1 MAQHNSHRAAG
12 RAVTPLVSANR
23 AARGLGGAAV
33 LGTVLVGTAFAG
45 TAANA
50 APAAPAAP
58 AAATASPA
66 APTEA
71 SAAKL
76 TSTQKLRSG
85 DRGNAV
91 EDLQGALNDNGANL
105 AEDGVFG
112 KKTNAAVREY
122 QSEHGLGVDGVVGPK
137 TRASL
142 NGGESIRT
150 SGASASTSS
159 SSSSSSSIV
168 DRARSVI
175 GTQYTWAG
183 NSPSEGFDC
192 SGLTQY
198 AYKAA
203 GISLPHSSSAQGNGG
218 RWISQSEAQPGDLVV
233 YSGHVAIY
241 VGNGRIIDASGS
253 KQQVVERDIWGSPK
267 GFVTY
272 R

>member
-12 RAVTPLVSANR
+12 RAVTPLVNANR

-58 AAATASPA
+58 AAAS
-66 APTEA
+66 APSEV
-71 SAAKL
+71 SSAKL
-76 TSTQKLRSG
+76 TSTQKLRTG

-91 EDLQGALNDNGANL
+91 QDLQSALNDNGASL
-105 AEDGVFG
+105 SEDGVFG
-112 KKTNAAVREY
+112 KRTLSAVRSY
-122 QSEHGLGVDGVVGPK
+122 QADHGLSVDGVVGPK

-150 SGASASTSS
+150 SGASASSS
-159 SSSSSSSIV
+159 SSSSNSSSSIV

-203 GISLPHSSSAQGNGG
+203 GISLPHSSSAQASGG
-218 RWISQSEAQPGDLVV
+218 RWISQSQAQPGDLAV

-241 VGNGRIIDASGS
+241 VGNGRIIAASGS